1 MLTSGLVV
9 TLSSNPAKA
18 AEAIT
23 ALRGRPEFTFGD
35 PNDRWLPLV
44 METSGDAESRDLH
57 DWVRTLPGV
66 EFVDVAYVNF
76 DGAHHEH

>member
-9 TLSSNPAKA
+9 TLSSDP
-18 AEAIT
+18 AEAAAAMT

-35 PNDRWLPLV
+35 RHDRWLPLV
-44 METSGDAESRDLH
+44 METCGDAESREVH
-57 DWVRTLPGV
+57 DWIQALRGV

-76 DGAHHEH
+76 DGVHHEH

>member
-23 ALRGRPEFTFGD
+23 TLRGRPEFTFGD
-35 PNDRWLPLV
+35 RNDRWLPLV
-44 METSGDAESRDLH
+44 METSGEAESRDLH

-66 EFVDVAYVNF
+66 EFVDVAYVDF
-76 DGAHHEH
+76 DGVHHEH

>member
-18 AEAIT
+18 AEAMA
-23 ALRGRPEFTFGD
+23 ALQRRPEFTFGD
-35 PNDRWLPLV
+35 RNDRWLPLV
-44 METSGDAESRDLH
+44 METCSHAESRELH
-57 DWVRTLPGV
+57 DWVQTLPGV

>member
-18 AEAIT
+18 AEAMT
-23 ALRGRPEFTFGD
+23 ALQRRPEFTFGER
-35 PNDRWLPLV
+35 NDRWLPLV
-44 METSGDAESRDLH
+44 METSGDTESRELH
-57 DWVRTLPGV
+57 DWVKALPGV

-76 DGAHHEH
+76 DEVCDEH